1 MSFDCIDRKSE
12 PFPTLQL
19 ALPKNRILLGNTDT
33 RILSFLATDAQYP
46 SQNIPVQQRF
56 SPGEWL
62 VLDLLLHSFPQAV
75 EHDHLFALLHHISPQ
90 QSRRRLEAAQK
101 NGQLRELLRP
111 LREIITSLRR
121 KLRPFSLGI
130 AVQQGS
136 GYAII
141 IYR

>member
-1 MSFDCIDRKSE
+1 MSFDCIDGKSE
-12 PFPTLQL
+12 PFSTLQL
-19 ALPKNRILLGNTDT
+19 ALPKNRLLLANGDT
-33 RILSFLATDAQYP
+33 RILSFLVTDAQHP

-56 SPGEWL
+56 SPGEWQI
-62 VLDLLLHSFPQAV
+62 LDLLLRSFPQAV
-75 EHDHLFALLHHISPQ
+75 EHDHLLALLYRISPQ

-101 NGQLRELLRP
+101 KGQLREFLRP

-136 GYAII
+136 AYAII
-141 IYR
+141 VYR